1 MKKIL
6 DIKPLDIIPFPKGFI
21 IVKGD
26 RRDADGNF
34 RVSFMGY
41 DISSN
46 QLTHITK
53 SVYLLNK
60 LGSAYKSIA
69 DQIGDY
75 VSCAVAILPNK
86 KVHVVYPTGEMGTF
100 DVDGTLLWTGDLI
113 YHDSPVRSAAV
124 DDKYIWCTVP
134 KHNSI
139 IRYSPTLKK
148 VDFRIGGEKSSV
160 FSKPM
165 SVCKIDNY
173 LYICNKGS
181 SSINRV
187 DLSNF
192 VVSDYRNFDEPV
204 LRYFETMGTEVVVL
218 SSGVYIL

>member
-1 MKKIL
+1 
-6 DIKPLDIIPFPKGFI
+6 LDIIPFPKGFV
-21 IVKGD
+21 IVMGD
-26 RRDADGNF
+26 SRDSKGNF
-34 RVSFMGY
+34 KVTFKAF
-41 DISSN
+41 DFALN
-46 QLTHITK
+46 ELTHITK

-60 LGSAYKSIA
+60 FGPAYKSIA

-75 VSCAVAILPNK
+75 VSCAAGILPNK
-86 KVHVVYPTGEMGTF
+86 KVQIVYPTGEMGTF

-160 FSKPM
+160 FGRPM
-165 SVCKIDNY
+165 SICKVDNN
-173 LYICNKGS
+173 LYVCNKGS
-181 SSINRV
+181 LNISCVNL
-187 DLSNF
+187 DNF
-192 VVSDYRNFDEPV
+192 VVSEYKTFDEPV
-204 LRYFETMGTEVVVL
+204 LRYFQTLNKEIVVL
-218 SSGVYIL
+218 ASGVYIL